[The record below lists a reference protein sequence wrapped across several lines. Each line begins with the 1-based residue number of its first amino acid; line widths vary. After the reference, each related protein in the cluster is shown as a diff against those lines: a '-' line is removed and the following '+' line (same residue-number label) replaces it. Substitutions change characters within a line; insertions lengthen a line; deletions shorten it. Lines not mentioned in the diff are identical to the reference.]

1 MNMHFKKLFIAVLS
15 LLIEYF
21 GIAQQIDSV
30 VSVYSD
36 QFQQEKIHIHFD
48 KNAYNKGE
56 TIWFKAYLMA
66 GLEPSELSKNFYAD
80 WYDANGR
87 LIAHHVFPV
96 FEASAKGQFDIPD
109 NYTFSSLHL
118 HAFTKWML
126 NFDSSFLFDKDI
138 IISQP
143 ALQKNSTVT
152 PITNLQF
159 FPEGGDLVDG
169 LNARIA
175 FIATNQS
182 GKPVNIKGA
191 IKNSK
196 NELIDSIASEHDGM
210 GSFMIDDI
218 NADEIYSVFWTD
230 EYGQSNVMGLPSI
243 KKKRSSDADAI
254 TE

>member
-118 HAFTKWML
+118 HA
-126 NFDSSFLFDKDI
+126 
-138 IISQP
+138 
-143 ALQKNSTVT
+143 
-152 PITNLQF
+152 
-159 FPEGGDLVDG
+159 
-169 LNARIA
+169 
-175 FIATNQS
+175 
-182 GKPVNIKGA
+182 
-191 IKNSK
+191 
-196 NELIDSIASEHDGM
+196 
-210 GSFMIDDI
+210 
-218 NADEIYSVFWTD
+218 Y
-230 EYGQSNVMGLPSI
+230 
-243 KKKRSSDADAI
+243 
-254 TE
+254 